1 MAVKIVSVP
10 VEFPL
15 GLFLYM
21 LRPCDE
27 INLTNRFAVHQS
39 LPCARGG
46 GPLNGGSEGLSIPQ
60 SRCSRDSSLY
70 TREPWALPRQLKKLE
85 FDKDV
90 IFIKLENAELTN
102 IERIVAISKA
112 AFDSDIDVGASEPD
126 GPPDY
131 DSISWHIQMKN
142 EGHLLQAVI
151 DGEIVGGAILF
162 LDKDGEILYIG
173 RIFIDP
179 VHYRKG
185 YGLSLMKMVEA
196 YYSGIK
202 KIKLDTPLWNL
213 RTNAFYTK
221 LGYCEVKRDEGFA
234 YYQKELD

>member
-1 MAVKIVSVP
+1 M
-10 VEFPL
+10 
-15 GLFLYM
+15 
-21 LRPCDE
+21 
-27 INLTNRFAVHQS
+27 
-39 LPCARGG
+39 
-46 GPLNGGSEGLSIPQ
+46 
-60 SRCSRDSSLY
+60 
-70 TREPWALPRQLKKLE
+70 
-85 FDKDV
+85 
-90 IFIKLENAELTN
+90 KLENAESKN
-102 IERIVAISKA
+102 IKRIVAISKA
-112 AFDSDIDVGASEPD
+112 AFDSDIDVGTSEPD

-131 DSISWHIQMKN
+131 DSIAWHIQMKN

-162 LDKDGEILYIG
+162 LDKDGETLYIG

-179 VHYRKG
+179 VRHRKG

-202 KIKLDTPLWNL
+202 KIKLDTPLWNV

-221 LGYCEVKRDEGFA
+221 LGYREVKRDEGFV

>member
-1 MAVKIVSVP
+1 
-10 VEFPL
+10 
-15 GLFLYM
+15 
-21 LRPCDE
+21 
-27 INLTNRFAVHQS
+27 
-39 LPCARGG
+39 
-46 GPLNGGSEGLSIPQ
+46 
-60 SRCSRDSSLY
+60 
-70 TREPWALPRQLKKLE
+70 
-85 FDKDV
+85 
-90 IFIKLENAELTN
+90 
-102 IERIVAISKA
+102 
-112 AFDSDIDVGASEPD
+112 
-126 GPPDY
+126 
-131 DSISWHIQMKN
+131 MKN

-221 LGYCEVKRDEGFA
+221 LGYCEVRRDEEFA

>member
-1 MAVKIVSVP
+1 M
-10 VEFPL
+10 
-15 GLFLYM
+15 
-21 LRPCDE
+21 
-27 INLTNRFAVHQS
+27 
-39 LPCARGG
+39 
-46 GPLNGGSEGLSIPQ
+46 
-60 SRCSRDSSLY
+60 
-70 TREPWALPRQLKKLE
+70 
-85 FDKDV
+85 
-90 IFIKLENAELTN
+90 KLENAELKH

-112 AFDSDIDVGASEPD
+112 AFDTDINVGGSEAG

-131 DSISWHIQMKN
+131 DSIPWHIQMKN

-151 DGEIVGGAILF
+151 AGEVVGGAILF
-162 LDKDGEILYIG
+162 VEEDGETLYIG

-185 YGLSLMKMVEA
+185 YGLSLMKMVET

-202 KIKLDTPLWNL
+202 KIKLDTPLWNV

-221 LGYCEVKRDEGFA
+221 LGYREVKRDQEFA

>member
-1 MAVKIVSVP
+1 M
-10 VEFPL
+10 
-15 GLFLYM
+15 
-21 LRPCDE
+21 
-27 INLTNRFAVHQS
+27 
-39 LPCARGG
+39 
-46 GPLNGGSEGLSIPQ
+46 
-60 SRCSRDSSLY
+60 
-70 TREPWALPRQLKKLE
+70 
-85 FDKDV
+85 
-90 IFIKLENAELTN
+90 KLENAELKH

-112 AFDSDIDVGASEPD
+112 AFDSDINVGGSEEG

-131 DSISWHIQMKN
+131 DSIPWHIQMKN

-162 LDKDGEILYIG
+162 VDEEGETLYIG

-185 YGLSLMKMVEA
+185 YGLSLMQMVEA

-202 KIKLDTPLWNL
+202 KIKLDTPLWNV

-221 LGYCEVKRDEGFA
+221 LGYREVKRDEEFA
-234 YYQKELD
+234 YYQKELDCNSK